1 MRRLRK
7 KDHEDLSDASIARVI
22 KEMHTLDSGRPTITK
37 KEACQILK
45 ISYNPA
51 RLDKIIEEYND
62 KVQYRARRRQQK
74 RGTRATPDE
83 IQEAVRAFLRG
94 DGITDISARL
104 YRSMP
109 FVRSLIETVGVPTR
123 GSNIEE
129 RSSAYLLPEQCIA
142 TEFAVGELVWSAK
155 DHALAKVLNEYN
167 QEYIKGKKGLVG
179 NTDYEKL
186 YGSKLYS
193 IFVYEWQPDEEHQ
206 HLGPGSYSTSLAYDL
221 GCLKHLQEYNID
233 EKNIS

>member
-1 MRRLRK
+1 LRRLRK
-7 KDHEDLSDASIARVI
+7 KAGEDLSDANIARVI
-22 KEMHTLDSGRPTITK
+22 KGMHTLDSSRPTITK

-45 ISYNPA
+45 ISYNPT

-62 KVQYRARRRQQK
+62 KIEYRAKRRQQK

-123 GSNIEE
+123 GSNAEE
-129 RSSAYLLPEQCIA
+129 RSSAYLLPEQCVA

-155 DHALAKVLNEYN
+155 DHALAEILNEYN
-167 QEYIKGKKGLVG
+167 EEYRKGKKGLVG
-179 NTDYEKL
+179 STDYEKL
-186 YGSKLYS
+186 YGTKLYG
-193 IFVYEWQPDEEHQ
+193 IFVYEWQPDEEYQ
-206 HLGPGSYSTSLAYDL
+206 HLGAGNYSTSLAYDL
-221 GCLKHLQEYNID
+221 GSLKHLKEYGID
-233 EKNIS
+233 LKNIS